1 MTYDKELQQKRI
13 NYDVMQQ
20 EENNNDR
27 NKGDIDRKMMYLT
40 PY

>member
-40 PY
+40 SY